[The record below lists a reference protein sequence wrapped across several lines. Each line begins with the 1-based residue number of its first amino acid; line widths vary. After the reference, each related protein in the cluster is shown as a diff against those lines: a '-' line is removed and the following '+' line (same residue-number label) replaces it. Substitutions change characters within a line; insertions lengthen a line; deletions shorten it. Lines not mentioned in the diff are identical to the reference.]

1 MTPTVTLTLDL
12 ATARLSDSVRATL
25 AIEGSAPLIVSA
37 PKDVLAGPAAEAWRV
52 RPAGPAA
59 TEKLSGDRERW
70 VQAYRLDPYVPG
82 DAVPVAFAPFE
93 VSAGG
98 GPVERIEPTPQVVHV
113 QTALNDPKAADAR
126 PITGVEDPPPAHGV
140 DGTPVVFVVAV
151 AGVLLLSVAAAFR
164 RRKRQPA
171 PPTPAAWAGGEFAR
185 LELELAAETITPAAF
200 AERLA
205 DVLRTF
211 LERRDGLPATKRTT
225 GELSVAESPTA
236 GGVVPVLERCDLAK
250 FAAAPPTA
258 VECQDLLGRARAV
271 ITREGAA
278 DVGT

>member
-1 MTPTVTLTLDL
+1 V
-12 ATARLSDSVRATL
+12 
-25 AIEGSAPLIVSA
+25 
-37 PKDVLAGPAAEAWRV
+37 
-52 RPAGPAA
+52 
-59 TEKLSGDRERW
+59 EKLPGDRERW

-98 GPVERIEPTPQVVHV
+98 GPVERIEPTPQTVHV
-113 QTALNDPKAADAR
+113 QTALKDPKAADAR
-126 PITGVEDPPPAHGV
+126 PITGVEDPPPAPAG
-140 DGTPVVFVVAV
+140 DGTPVVFAVAA
-151 AGVLLLSVAAAFR
+151 AGVLLLAVAAVFR
-164 RRKRQPA
+164 GRKRQPA
-171 PPTPAAWAGGEFAR
+171 PPTPAAWADGEFAR
-185 LELELAAETITPAAF
+185 LEKALAADTIPPAAF

-225 GELSVAESPTA
+225 GELSATESAAA

-250 FAAAPPTA
+250 FAAARPTA
-258 VECQDLLGRARAV
+258 EECQDLLARARAV
-271 ITREGAA
+271 VNREGAA